1 MKKLLCLAAFALL
14 GTALRAVDKVP
25 EYKTTDT
32 YVTSPTMLL
41 RAGADGEIKEIW
53 SGMDSG
59 RMRHVPLFLETSIHG
74 EIRRGGVWLDLRT
87 LKYHRDGTRPGYIH
101 MVSDDGL
108 VSIEVTSRRDK
119 GLAPIFVRYAFSS
132 PVDLRLAE
140 RLKYPEFTRD
150 FHADDA
156 SGNVDFGTLWRGENA
171 VLTTTSGPRLDI
183 ATKPSGRTLSVG
195 KDGFVKE
202 VDSVSEVVLCV
213 DATESRMAHP
223 SPGSF
228 VGDWA
233 RLLGGYKEDNAEIAA
248 GRISLK
254 SDDRKLDR
262 LFECSIDAVVS
273 DQFASGD
280 VMGDLFFYRDSWLRD
295 GTYTMI
301 GLSLAG
307 EYDRVDRYFAFWN
320 GQRDFS
326 VGGEREAQQ
335 PAIGITGMWYYSRL
349 TPNGTAFLESVWRYV
364 KFYADYYT
372 GRVGREGMLNLA
384 EEWICFIPAPSTWP
398 NAEVYSGLRASAKI
412 AAQLGHADE
421 AARWGGA
428 ADRLQARFSQLAYDA
443 GKGRL
448 IPMAGPAG
456 QVFTDPDYPK
466 AESRNGPT
474 RDNRVDSGML
484 IIPRLEVFGRNQ
496 GIIAVDDP
504 RFESTHAEIMRDLEN
519 PDHSIF
525 RFGPNADSPH
535 APGGELDCWPINTS
549 WAAQDEWL
557 LGRTDLAWRYILSG
571 IVNKDKVDLAAANWY
586 LPENWD
592 RRGVPDK
599 PLIVW
604 SHGDFLTSTLLLF
617 LGVNL
622 EPDGA
627 DLGLAPSLPPGM
639 NHAEIR
645 RFRFRDWRLDFEL
658 TRKDGSVDVRMTE
671 EPASGGGTLSVRLP
685 FGKVIS
691 LKAGDT
697 AHFIVDPAQYYL
709 AFGRSRNGAERA
721 AIVSRVLA
729 GRKPAQDPSAMTPA
743 EQEDFIVNLEKGYVP
758 TNE

>member
-1 MKKLLCLAAFALL
+1 MKKLPSVAVFALL
-14 GTALRAVDKVP
+14 ATALRAVDKVP
-25 EYKTTDT
+25 EYKITDT

-41 RAGADGEIKEIW
+41 RAGDDGEIKEIW
-53 SGMDSG
+53 SGMDKA

-74 EIRRGGVWLDLRT
+74 EIRRGAGWLDLRT
-87 LKYHRDGTRPGYIH
+87 LGYRQDGTRPGYIR
-101 MVSDDGL
+101 MVSNDGL
-108 VSIEVTSRRDK
+108 VTIEVVSRRDK
-119 GLAPIFVRYAFSS
+119 GPAPIFVTYSFSR
-132 PVDLRLAE
+132 PVDLRLTG
-140 RLKYPEFTRD
+140 RFKYPEFTRG
-150 FHADDA
+150 ARAGDA
-156 SGNVDFGTLWRGENA
+156 NGNVEFDTLWRSVNS
-171 VLTTTSGPRLDI
+171 VLTTTDGPVLNV
-183 ATKPSGRTLSVG
+183 ATEPAGATLSADKG
-195 KDGFVKE
+195 GFVKE
-202 VDSVSEVVLCV
+202 IDSARSVVLCV
-213 DATESRMAHP
+213 DATESGPAHP
-223 SPGSF
+223 SRGSY
-228 VGDWA
+228 VRDWA
-233 RLLGGYKEDNAEIAA
+233 NALGGYREDPAKVAA
-248 GRISLK
+248 GRISLT

-262 LFECSIDAVVS
+262 LFECSIDAIES

-307 EYDRVDRYFAFWN
+307 DYEAVGRYFAFWDS
-320 GQRDFS
+320 QRDFS

-335 PAIGITGMWYYSRL
+335 PAIGITGMWFFSRL
-349 TPNGTAFLESVWRYV
+349 APNGRAFLESAWPYV
-364 KFYADYYT
+364 KFYADYYAK
-372 GRVGREGMLNLA
+372 RVGREGMLNLA

-412 AAQLGHADE
+412 AAALGHAEE
-421 AARWGGA
+421 AAGWGA
-428 ADRLQARFSQLAYDA
+428 AADKLQARFSQVAYDA

-456 QVFTDPDYPK
+456 QTFTDPDYPN

-474 RDNRVDSGML
+474 RDDRVDSGML

-504 RFESTHAEIMRDLEN
+504 RFESTHAEIIRDLEN

-525 RFGPNADSPH
+525 RFGPNAQSPH
-535 APGGELDCWPINTS
+535 APSGELDCWPINTS

-571 IVNKDKVDLAAANWY
+571 IVNKAKVDLAAANWY

-592 RRGVPDK
+592 RKGVPDK

-617 LGVNL
+617 LGVDL

-658 TRKDGSVDVRMTE
+658 RRRGSLVDAKVT
-671 EPASGGGTLSVRLP
+671 ASGGAGALSVRLP
-685 FGKVIS
+685 FGAGIS
-691 LKAGDT
+691 LEAGKQASFT
-697 AHFIVDPAQYYL
+697 VDPGQYYL

-721 AIVSRVLA
+721 AVVSRILA
-729 GRKPAQDPSAMTPA
+729 GAEPARDPSAMTPA
-743 EQEDFIVNLEKGYVP
+743 EQEDFIARLERDYVP
-758 TNE
+758 SNQ